1 MKNSGYDHT
10 EVIIPKR
17 ASGYDK
23 VGTDYFNTSYL
34 DMSVPYSAGSIYS
47 TVEDLYL
54 WDQALYTEK
63 LLSKEYLD
71 KMFTPYAKP
80 SFADGYGYGWTLD
93 KKHFDNVDDSLNII
107 RHGGS
112 INGFNALILRITNS
126 KDLIVLLNNFLLLS
140 GPQLK

>member
-1 MKNSGYDHT
+1 MKNSATAIRDTSYEDVLKEKIFEPLGMKNSGYDHT

-54 WDQALYTEK
+54 WD
-63 LLSKEYLD
+63 
-71 KMFTPYAKP
+71 
-80 SFADGYGYGWTLD
+80 
-93 KKHFDNVDDSLNII
+93 
-107 RHGGS
+107 
-112 INGFNALILRITNS
+112 
-126 KDLIVLLNNFLLLS
+126 
-140 GPQLK
+140 